1 MSTEKN
7 PEYKIGEEFQ
17 RLTRYFR
24 ETLKDWT
31 PAWDEQES
39 LYKTYPQAERLDLPE
54 AGVSGGPQ
62 LWSVI
67 AARRSYRDFAGLPIG
82 LNDLSQLLWAC
93 QGITLRT
100 RNFEFRSS
108 PSAGALYPVE
118 TYLVCNHVEGA
129 QMGLYHYSVAG
140 HKLELLKGGDLR
152 EPLMKAGLMQPV
164 LFECAAAFL
173 WTAAVGRASWKY
185 SQRAYR
191 YIYLDA
197 GHIAQNLCLAA
208 EALGM
213 GCCLVG
219 AFFDEEVNQLLE
231 AEIEREPILYL
242 AAVGPR
248 QGESAEKS

>member
-1 MSTEKN
+1 MSAEKKTE
-7 PEYKIGEEFQ
+7 PKIGEEFQ

-31 PAWDEQES
+31 PAWDAQES
-39 LYKTYPQAERLDLPE
+39 LYKTYPEASGLDLPE
-54 AGVSGGPQ
+54 AEVSGGEP

-67 AARRSYRDFAGLPIG
+67 AARRSCRDFEGRPIG
-82 LNDLSQLLWAC
+82 LNTLSQLLWAC

-118 TYLVCNHVEGA
+118 TYLVCNHVDGA
-129 QMGLYHYSVAG
+129 ESGLYHYNVPG
-140 HKLELLKGGDLR
+140 HRLELLKAGDLR

-164 LFECAAAFL
+164 LFECSVTFL
-173 WTAAVGRASWKY
+173 WTAVVGRSSWKY
-185 SQRAYR
+185 NQRAYR

-208 EALGM
+208 ETLGM

-231 AEIEREPILYL
+231 AEIDREPILYL
-242 AAVGPR
+242 AAVGPH
-248 QGESAEKS
+248 QGDSAEMR